1 MEQTRQIQSGGRP
14 GFGIMMLLIL
24 YNTLLSLGLLLA
36 LPVVLPLVISR
47 HKRRST
53 VRQRL
58 GCWRY
63 PWQSWHQDK
72 SWVKIWVHALSVGEV
87 TAAQPLVEM
96 VKDRH
101 PELKI
106 VFTVSTLT
114 GYQTASRLFS
124 DSQIDLA
131 YFPYDL
137 IWPVRTIADRI
148 DARAVILVETDI
160 WPNFLAEM
168 KRRNVP
174 VYLVNL
180 RLSDGAWK
188 SYRRLKWLAGK
199 LFGAFDMI
207 CVQSPHD
214 ARRLIGLGIGK
225 ERLCVTGNIKFDGV
239 AGATDSHAA
248 AHWRKK
254 LQLASTQR
262 IVVAGST
269 HDGEELFLL
278 DALLSIKQ
286 EDRSVCLIIAPRDPN
301 RAQEILTLSEIQ
313 GLTGNLLSELLG
325 GTLNPCP
332 DVIVVDFI
340 GVLKEL
346 YSLSDVSFV
355 GGSLVKEGGHNP
367 LEPAIFGRP
376 IVFGPDMRDFRQI
389 AAWLLHADGARQ
401 VCDQKELTTVLS
413 QLLNDAQQAAS
424 MGERARQVVLLHQGA
439 VTRTLNCLGLRAL

>member
-1 MEQTRQIQSGGRP
+1 MEQARQIRP
-14 GFGIMMLLIL
+14 GNRSDFGSVVLLLL
-24 YNTLLSLGLLLA
+24 YNTVASVGLLLA
-36 LPVVLPLVISR
+36 SPVLLALVIASR
-47 HKRRST
+47 KRRST

-63 PWQSWHQDK
+63 PWQSSLQEK
-72 SWVKIWVHALSVGEV
+72 PRVKIWVHALSVGEV

-96 VKDRH
+96 VKDQH

-106 VFTVSTLT
+106 IFSVSTLT
-114 GYQTASRLFS
+114 GYQTACRLFA
-124 DSQIDLA
+124 DDQIDLA

-137 IWPVRTIADRI
+137 IWSVRTMADKI
-148 DARAVILVETDI
+148 DARAVVLVETDI

-174 VYLVNL
+174 IYLVNL

-188 SYRRLKWLAGK
+188 SFRRFKWFAGK

-207 CVQSPHD
+207 CVQTPRD
-214 ARRLIGLGIGK
+214 ARRLIGLGIAK

-239 AGATDSHAA
+239 SMAAEGHAA
-248 AHWRKK
+248 ANWRKK
-254 LQLASTQR
+254 LPLTSTRQ

-278 DALLSIKQ
+278 DALLSIIK
-286 EDRSVCLIIAPRDPN
+286 EDRMVCLIIAPRNPN
-301 RAQEILTLSEIQ
+301 RAKDVLKLSENK
-313 GLTGNLLSELLG
+313 GLTALRLSELLD
-325 GTLNPCP
+325 GTMNHCP

-340 GVLKEL
+340 GALKEL
-346 YSLSDVSFV
+346 YSLADVSFV

-376 IVFGPDMRDFRQI
+376 VVFGPDMRDFRHI
-389 AAWLLHADGARQ
+389 AAWLLHAGGARQ
-401 VCDQKELTTVLS
+401 VSDRKQLAKVFS
-413 QLLNDAQQAAS
+413 QLLNDPQLAAS

-439 VTRTLNCLGLRAL
+439 VMRTVKSLELMSL